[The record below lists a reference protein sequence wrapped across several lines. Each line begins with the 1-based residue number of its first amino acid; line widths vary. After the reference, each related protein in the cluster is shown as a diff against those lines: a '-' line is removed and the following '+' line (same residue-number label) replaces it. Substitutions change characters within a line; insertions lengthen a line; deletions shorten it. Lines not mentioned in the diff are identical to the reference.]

1 MAGYANLRTINAEM
15 PNHQN
20 AYQSLSSSGHSV
32 SWQTVTTADLSTLTT
47 RRRSAASSSS
57 AAPSSNQ
64 SAVELRWENEG
75 WTAEGSL
82 GLDNAQFVLRL
93 SASWTVQQCLL
104 FRDLE
109 DPDLWLGTDSHGR
122 WGEMNGAHRTELDG
136 TTDIDFVNT
145 PFTNCIPI
153 RRLPLLVGH
162 SATISV
168 AVIDIET
175 LGITKQTQQY
185 TKISPNTWRYFS
197 NASNC
202 EVESVVDEFGFIL
215 DEPNRFQRVA

>member
-1 MAGYANLRTINAEM
+1 M
-15 PNHQN
+15 PTSMNT
-20 AYQSLSSSGHSV
+20 YQPLSSSGHSV
-32 SWQTVTTADLSTLTT
+32 SWQTVNSAKQPPQSTV
-47 RRRSAASSSS
+47 A
-57 AAPSSNQ
+57 
-64 SAVELRWENEG
+64 LRWENEG
-75 WTAEGSL
+75 WTAEGTL

-93 SASWTVQQCLL
+93 SAGWVVQQCLL

-136 TTDIDFVNT
+136 CTDLDFINT

-175 LGITKQTQQY
+175 LGITKQT
-185 TKISPNTWRYFS
+185 FS
-197 NASNC
+197 VASNH
-202 EVESVVDEFGFIL
+202 EVESAVDEFGFIL
-215 DEPNRFQRVA
+215 DEPNKFQRVA

>member
-1 MAGYANLRTINAEM
+1 M
-15 PNHQN
+15 PNRQN
-20 AYQSLSSSGHSV
+20 TYQPLSSSGHSV
-32 SWQTVTTADLSTLTT
+32 SWQTVNSAKQPHQSTV
-47 RRRSAASSSS
+47 A
-57 AAPSSNQ
+57 
-64 SAVELRWENEG
+64 LRWENEG
-75 WTAEGSL
+75 WTAEGTL
-82 GLDNAQFVLRL
+82 GLDSAQFVLRL
-93 SASWTVQQCLL
+93 SAGWTVQQCLL

-136 TTDIDFVNT
+136 CTDIDFFNT

-197 NASNC
+197 VASNC

-215 DEPNRFQRVA
+215 DEPDRFQRVA

>member
-1 MAGYANLRTINAEM
+1 MHGLRTIDAEM
-15 PNHQN
+15 PTSMNT
-20 AYQSLSSSGHSV
+20 YQPLSSSGHSV
-32 SWQTVTTADLSTLTT
+32 SWQTVNSAKQPHQSTV
-47 RRRSAASSSS
+47 A
-57 AAPSSNQ
+57 
-64 SAVELRWENEG
+64 LRWENEG
-75 WTAEGSL
+75 WTAEGTL
-82 GLDNAQFVLRL
+82 GLDSAQFVLRL
-93 SASWTVQQCLL
+93 SAGWTVQQCLL

-136 TTDIDFVNT
+136 CTDIDFFNT

-185 TKISPNTWRYFS
+185 TKVSPNTWRYFS
-197 NASNC
+197 VALNR
-202 EVESVVDEFGFIL
+202 EVEANVDEYGFIL
-215 DEPNRFQRVA
+215 DEPDRFQRVA

>member
-1 MAGYANLRTINAEM
+1 MPAN
-15 PNHQN
+15 PNS
-20 AYQSLSSSGHSV
+20 YQSLSSSGHKA
-32 SWQTVTTADLSTLTT
+32 SWQTINTTEKSQT
-47 RRRSAASSSS
+47 SSH
-57 AAPSSNQ
+57 

-82 GLDNAQFVLRL
+82 GSDNAQFVLRL
-93 SASWTVQQCLL
+93 SAGWTVQQCLL

-136 TTDIDFVNT
+136 CTDIDFVNT

-168 AVIDIET
+168 AIIDIET

-185 TKISPNTWRYFS
+185 TKVSPSTWRYFS
-197 NASNC
+197 VAANC
-202 EVESVVDEFGFIL
+202 EVEANVDEFGFVL
-215 DEPNRFQRVA
+215 DEPNRFQRIA

>member
-1 MAGYANLRTINAEM
+1 M
-15 PNHQN
+15 PTHQN
-20 AYQSLSSSGHSV
+20 AYQSLSSSGHSA
-32 SWQTVTTADLSTLTT
+32 SWQTINPADQP
-47 RRRSAASSSS
+47 SS
-57 AAPSSNQ
+57 AGASLHQ
-64 SAVELRWENEG
+64 STVDLRWENEG
-75 WTAEGSL
+75 WTAQGTL

-93 SASWTVQQCLL
+93 SAGWLIQQCLL

-109 DPDLWLGTDSHGR
+109 EPDLWLGTDTHGR

-136 TTDIDFVNT
+136 CTDLDFVNT

-185 TKISPNTWRYFS
+185 TKVAPNTWRYFS
-197 NASNC
+197 VASNF
-202 EVESVVDEFGFIL
+202 EIEAVVDEFGFIL
-215 DEPNRFQRVA
+215 DEPNRFQRIA

>member
-1 MAGYANLRTINAEM
+1 MNT
-15 PNHQN
+15 
-20 AYQSLSSSGHSV
+20 YQPLSSSGHSV
-32 SWQTVTTADLSTLTT
+32 SWQTVNSAKQPQQSTV
-47 RRRSAASSSS
+47 A
-57 AAPSSNQ
+57 
-64 SAVELRWENEG
+64 LRWENEG
-75 WTAEGSL
+75 WTAEGTL
-82 GLDNAQFVLRL
+82 GLDSAQFVLRL
-93 SASWTVQQCLL
+93 SAGWTVQQCLL

-136 TTDIDFVNT
+136 CTDIDFFNT

-185 TKISPNTWRYFS
+185 TKVSPNTWRYFS
-197 NASNC
+197 VALNR
-202 EVESVVDEFGFIL
+202 EVEANVDEFGFIL
-215 DEPNRFQRVA
+215 DEPNKFQRIT